1 MPYRAGGFF
10 IFTQGPSMIWDKL
23 RNELVEVIE
32 WLDDTNDTL
41 VYRFEDHDHAIKYG
55 AQLTVREGQ
64 SAVFVN
70 EGKIADVFGP
80 GRYELET
87 KNLPILTKLMSWEYG
102 FESPFKA
109 EVYFVST
116 RQFTDRKWGTAN
128 PVILRDPSIGPV
140 RIRAFGTYSFRAGD
154 PAVLIRE
161 VVGTDGRFVTG
172 QITDQLRHAIV
183 SRFAD
188 VLGESR
194 VPLYELAS
202 KYDELAVTVGERMS
216 AEMSGYGLILAGLL
230 IQNISLPE
238 EVEKA
243 LDERSKMGVLGD
255 MDAYMKLKSAEAIGD
270 AAKQGGGAAGSMM
283 GMGMGFA
290 MGNQMAG
297 QMAGAQ
303 QGGGAQAVPPPLPR
317 AFYLAEQGHRHGPFD
332 ENVLRAMVG
341 EGRVTRE
348 SLVWTAG
355 MSGWSKA
362 GEASATASLFSPDVP
377 PPPPVP
383 GG

>member
-1 MPYRAGGFF
+1 
-10 IFTQGPSMIWDKL
+10 MIWDKL
-23 RNELVEVIE
+23 RNEFVDIIE
-32 WLDDTNDTL
+32 WLDDSSDTL

-64 SAVFVN
+64 AAVFVN
-70 EGKIADVFGP
+70 EGQIADVFGP

-116 RQFTDRKWGTAN
+116 RQFTDRKWGTSN

-140 RIRAFGTYSFRAGD
+140 RVRAFGTYSFRAGD

-161 VVGTDGRFVTG
+161 VVGTDGHFVTG
-172 QITDQLRHAIV
+172 EITDQLRHSIV

-194 VPLYELAS
+194 VPVYELAS
-202 KYDELAVTVGERMS
+202 KYDELATAIAERMA

-230 IQNISLPE
+230 VQNISLPE
-238 EVEKA
+238 TVEQA

-255 MDAYMKLKSAEAIGD
+255 MDQYMKLKSAQALGD
-270 AAKQGGGAAGSMM
+270 AAKQDGGGAGQMM
-283 GMGMGFA
+283 GMGVGFA

-297 QMAGAQ
+297 QMAGGAAQ
-303 QGGGAQAVPPPLPR
+303 PGAHAVPPPLPR
-317 AFYLAEQGHRHGPFD
+317 SFYLAEQGHRHGPFD

-341 EGRVTRE
+341 EGRITSA

-355 MSGWSKA
+355 MDGWSPA
-362 GEASATASLFSPDVP
+362 GQAPATAGLFAQTAP
-377 PPPPVP
+377 PPPPPP
-383 GG
+383 GSAS

>member
-1 MPYRAGGFF
+1 
-10 IFTQGPSMIWDKL
+10 MIWDKL

-41 VYRFEDHDHAIKYG
+41 VYRFEDHDHAIKVG

-64 SAVFVN
+64 AAVFVN
-70 EGKIADVFGP
+70 EGRIADVFGP

-140 RIRAFGTYSFRAGD
+140 RVRAFGTYSFRAGD

-172 QITDQLRHAIV
+172 EITDQIRHAIV

-202 KYDELAVTVGERMS
+202 KYDELGVTIGERMS
-216 AEMSGYGLILAGLL
+216 AEMSGYGLVLAGLL
-230 IQNISLPE
+230 VQNISLPE
-238 EVEKA
+238 QVEQA
-243 LDERSKMGVLGD
+243 LDERSKMGVIGD
-255 MDAYMKLKSAEAIGD
+255 MDAYMKLKSAEALGD
-270 AAKQGGGAAGSMM
+270 AAKQEGGGTAGQMM
-283 GMGMGFA
+283 GMGVGFA

-297 QMAGAQ
+297 QMAGNTGT
-303 QGGGAQAVPPPLPR
+303 QGQGAAGASGGQAVPPPLPR
-317 AFYLAEQGHRHGPFD
+317 AFFLAENGHRHGPFD

-341 EGRVTRE
+341 EGRVTPA

-355 MSGWSKA
+355 MDGWSPA
-362 GEASATASLFSPDVP
+362 GRASATAALFSASAP

-383 GG
+383 GE

>member
-1 MPYRAGGFF
+1 
-10 IFTQGPSMIWDKL
+10 MIWDKL
-23 RNELVEVIE
+23 RGEFVDIIE

-41 VYRFEDHDHAIKYG
+41 VYRFEHHDHAIKVG

-64 SAVFVN
+64 AAVFVN
-70 EGKIADVFGP
+70 EGQIADVFGP
-80 GRYELET
+80 GRYELKT
-87 KNLPILTKLMSWEYG
+87 QNLPILTKLLSWEYG

-116 RQFTDRKWGTAN
+116 RQFTDRKWGTTS

-154 PAVLIRE
+154 PATLIRE

-172 QITDQLRHAIV
+172 EITDQLRHAIV

-194 VPLYELAS
+194 IPLYELAA
-202 KYDELAVTVGERMS
+202 KYDELAETIGERMS

-230 IQNISLPE
+230 VQNISLPE
-238 EVEKA
+238 AVEQA
-243 LDERSKMGVLGD
+243 LDERSKMGLIGD
-255 MDAYMKLKSAEAIGD
+255 MDAYMKYKSAQAVGD
-270 AAKQGGGAAGSMM
+270 AAKQDGGTAGQMM

-297 QMAGAQ
+297 QMSGAGQPGHA
-303 QGGGAQAVPPPLPR
+303 PPPLPR
-317 AFYLAEQGHRHGPFD
+317 SFYLAEQGHRHGPFD
-332 ENVLRAMVG
+332 ENVLRAMIG
-341 EGRVTRE
+341 EGRVTAA

-355 MSGWSKA
+355 MEGWHPA
-362 GEASATASLFSPDVP
+362 GQAPATAALFAQQTP
-377 PPPPVP
+377 PPPPP
-383 GG
+383 PA